1 MLTLLLI
8 GGIMKNIKRAL
19 FIAMLLTLAACVP
32 AITYFLIS
40 PNAVKPENRENFIP
54 EPPEGYELTLVF
66 EDNFYGLGLDEN
78 KWSCEDNTPRR
89 DGWWEKEAVSLD
101 GQGNLVMTTYE
112 EGGRFIDGC
121 ITSKGLINIM
131 EQPYGYYTIR
141 VKLHKEQGHW
151 PAFWMMAGDVGSIE
165 NGGVDG
171 AEIDIFEKPTLDN
184 MVQQTIHWDG
194 YDPKY
199 HQSSTRKVFLNGV
212 MEGWHTIGL
221 LWTPEKYVYY
231 IDGVK
236 TWSHNYGGVCEKPGE
251 LIISD
256 EIGTW
261 GGDITKA
268 ALPDSFL
275 VDYVRVYALKE

>member
-1 MLTLLLI
+1 
-8 GGIMKNIKRAL
+8 MKNLKRAFL
-19 FIAMLLTLAACVP
+19 LGLLLTLAACIP
-32 AITYFLIS
+32 AITFFWVPTDS
-40 PNAVKPENRENFIP
+40 VKPENRESFMP
-54 EPPEGYELTLVF
+54 EPPEGYELELVF
-66 EDNFYGLGLDEN
+66 EDNFDGTSLDED
-78 KWSCEDNTPRR
+78 KWRYEDNTPRR

-101 GQGNLVMTTYE
+101 GEGDLVMTTYE
-112 EGGRFIDGC
+112 EDGRFIDGC
-121 ITSKGLINIM
+121 ITSKGLISLM
-131 EQPYGYYTIR
+131 EEPYGYYTIR

-151 PAFWMMAGDVGSIE
+151 PAYWIMAGDVGSIE

-184 MVQQTIHWDG
+184 MIQQTIHWDG
-194 YDPKY
+194 YGTEHK
-199 HQSSTRKVFLNGV
+199 SSARKVFLNGA

-221 LWTPEKYVYY
+221 LWTPEKYVSY

-236 TWSHNYGGVCEKPGE
+236 TWTHSYGGVCEKPGE

-261 GGDITKA
+261 AGDIKKA

-275 VDYVRVYALKE
+275 VDYVRVYALSVSR